1 MMNRT
6 GVVDMESKKKLIF
19 GLALA
24 FLVGGVAG
32 LAIGGYVGARLMI
45 SYFGNNWLH
54 EQADDV
60 QSRIVIL
67 KHLRTAELGQAVE
80 LIEAQL
86 DDDLI
91 SMEPDKYINDQT
103 IAEINEAIREAK
115 KYRSANPRKSN
126 RPHVDRMVTNVFS
139 RESYK

>member
-1 MMNRT
+1 MDGKR
-6 GVVDMESKKKLIF
+6 KLLI

-24 FLVGGVAG
+24 FLAGGLVG
-32 LAIGGYVGARLMI
+32 LAIGGYVGARLMV

-54 EQADDV
+54 EQASDV
-60 QSRIVIL
+60 QSRIFIL
-67 KHLRTAELGQAVE
+67 KHLRAAELGQAVE

-91 SMEPDKYINDQT
+91 SIEPDQYIDGQT

-115 KYRSANPRKSN
+115 EYRATHPRKSN
-126 RPHVDRMVTNVFS
+126 RPHVDQMVTNVFS
-139 RESYK
+139 QEPYK